1 MDNERDQEEKA
12 LRGESDE
19 SRKANPGSGIR
30 FSQLASHTEKVD
42 RSISRVLSWTVIH
55 LGLASPQTSSN
66 LPGSSAGHANGS
78 LFGLAPGGVYPAT
91 TVASGAVRSYRTFSP
106 LPVPSKGGNRRYLL
120 CGTSRSHTVTSVA
133 PRRYLAPCPVEP
145 GLSSSGYA
153 ASDCLTDPGR
163 SLGVGGH
170 DFRHPGYRQFRE
182 QGFCQGLILLAPVCG
197 LCGGRQHQHQLAAL
211 LVAI

>member
-1 MDNERDQEEKA
+1 MTQVKKRKRFSTRATSHEKQPPVQ
-12 LRGESDE
+12 G
-19 SRKANPGSGIR
+19 GH
-30 FSQLASHTEKVD
+30 FSQLASRNEKVD

-66 LPGSSAGHANGS
+66 LPGSSAGHAIGS

-91 TVASGAVRSYRTFSP
+91 AVASGAVRSYRTFSP
-106 LPVPSKGGNRRYLL
+106 LPVPSRGGNRRYLL

-153 ASDCLTDPGR
+153 ASDCLTDPGA
-163 SLGVGGH
+163 
-170 DFRHPGYRQFRE
+170 
-182 QGFCQGLILLAPVCG
+182 ILVS
-197 LCGGRQHQHQLAAL
+197 
-211 LVAI
+211 

>member
-1 MDNERDQEEKA
+1 MLDK
-12 LRGESDE
+12 SDE
-19 SRKANPGSGIR
+19 SRKANPGSGIH
-30 FSQLASHTEKVD
+30 FSQLASRTKKVD

-55 LGLASPQTSSN
+55 LGFASPQTSSN

-106 LPVPSKGGNRRYLL
+106 LPVPTRGRNRRYLL
-120 CGTSRSHTVTSVA
+120 CGTSRSHTVPSVA

-153 ASDCLTDPGR
+153 ASDCLTGPGR
-163 SLGVGGH
+163 SLGDGNGK
-170 DFRHPGYRQFRE
+170 
-182 QGFCQGLILLAPVCG
+182 
-197 LCGGRQHQHQLAAL
+197 HQL
-211 LVAI
+211 IIENG

>member
-1 MDNERDQEEKA
+1 MLVIVETEGLICANLQAASTASPRSSHDWTTSGTKKRRYYKERATSHERQ
-12 LRGESDE
+12 
-19 SRKANPGSGIR
+19 NPSWV
-30 FSQLASHTEKVD
+30 SLLATRASLLNKVD

-66 LPGSSAGHANGS
+66 LPGSSAGHAIGS

-106 LPVPSKGGNRRYLL
+106 LPVPTRGRNRRYLL

-163 SLGVGGH
+163 SL
-170 DFRHPGYRQFRE
+170 DS
-182 QGFCQGLILLAPVCG
+182 
-197 LCGGRQHQHQLAAL
+197 
-211 LVAI
+211 

>member
-1 MDNERDQEEKA
+1 LLDK
-12 LRGESDE
+12 SDE
-19 SRKANPGSGIR
+19 SRKANPGSGIH
-30 FSQLASHTEKVD
+30 FSQLASRTKKVD

-55 LGLASPQTSSN
+55 LGFASPQTSSN

-91 TVASGAVRSYRTFSP
+91 AVASGAVRSYRTFSP
-106 LPVPSKGGNRRYLL
+106 LPVPTRGRNRRYLL

-163 SLGVGGH
+163 SLNS
-170 DFRHPGYRQFRE
+170 
-182 QGFCQGLILLAPVCG
+182 
-197 LCGGRQHQHQLAAL
+197 
-211 LVAI
+211 

>member
-1 MDNERDQEEKA
+1 MTQVNK
-12 LRGESDE
+12 ESDCE
-19 SRKANPGSGIR
+19 KQTTRHEALSGHRTRRLRHIWK
-30 FSQLASHTEKVD
+30 KVD

-55 LGLASPQTSSN
+55 LGFASPQTSSN

-163 SLGVGGH
+163 SLGDGN
-170 DFRHPGYRQFRE
+170 E
-182 QGFCQGLILLAPVCG
+182 K
-197 LCGGRQHQHQLAAL
+197 HQL
-211 LVAI
+211 IIENG

>member
-1 MDNERDQEEKA
+1 MIIVEIEGIGLRHVGLLPDCKPGNSDDIASLDNDSDQEEEA
-12 LRGESDE
+12 FWGESDE

-163 SLGVGGH
+163 SLGDGN
-170 DFRHPGYRQFRE
+170 E
-182 QGFCQGLILLAPVCG
+182 K
-197 LCGGRQHQHQLAAL
+197 HQL
-211 LVAI
+211 IIENG